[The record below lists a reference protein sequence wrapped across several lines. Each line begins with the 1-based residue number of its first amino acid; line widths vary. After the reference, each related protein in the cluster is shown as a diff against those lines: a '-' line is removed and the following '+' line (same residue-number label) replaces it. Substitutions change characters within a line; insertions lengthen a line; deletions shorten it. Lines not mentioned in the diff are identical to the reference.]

1 VLSSG
6 RLPEASVIQVSG
18 LAVTGVY
25 LVFAVLLSLEGR
37 VEGITRATPVLWE
50 WLAFCSLL
58 FWLITHALILGDAR
72 RKPLP

>member
-1 VLSSG
+1 LDPIDPVSSVKGTDG
-6 RLPEASVIQVSG
+6 RGFMGGDTLKVSVSRALFV
-18 LAVTGVY
+18 V
-25 LVFAVLLSLEGR
+25 
-37 VEGITRATPVLWE
+37 GITRSTPVLWE